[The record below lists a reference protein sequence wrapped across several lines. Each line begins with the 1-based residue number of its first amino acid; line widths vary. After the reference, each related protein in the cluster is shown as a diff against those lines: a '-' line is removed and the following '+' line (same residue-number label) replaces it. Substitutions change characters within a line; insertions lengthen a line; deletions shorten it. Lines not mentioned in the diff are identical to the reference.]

1 MKTLL
6 IIDNYDSFTWNL
18 YQYFSEMCINVVVKK
33 NDQISILE
41 IEQISPNKIVIS
53 PGPGSPTSAGI
64 SLPTILHFY
73 KKIPIL
79 GVCLGH
85 QAIALAFGA
94 NIVRA
99 KKIMHGK
106 TSLIFHNKKNI
117 FYNLKNPLSV
127 VRYHSLIIQND
138 TLPNCF
144 MINAK
149 NYLSNQKNDKYEIMA
164 IKHKKF
170 PLYGVQFHPESILSD
185 MGFQLLYNFLK
196 N

>member
-18 YQYFSEMCINVVVKK
+18 YQYFSEMCINVIVKK
-33 NDQISILE
+33 NDQINILE

-53 PGPGSPTSAGI
+53 PGPGSPTSA
-64 SLPTILHFY
+64 
-73 KKIPIL
+73 
-79 GVCLGH
+79 
-85 QAIALAFGA
+85 
-94 NIVRA
+94 
-99 KKIMHGK
+99 
-106 TSLIFHNKKNI
+106 
-117 FYNLKNPLSV
+117 

-170 PLYGVQFHPESILSD
+170 PLYGVQFHPEI
-185 MGFQLLYNFLK
+185 FI
-196 N
+196 